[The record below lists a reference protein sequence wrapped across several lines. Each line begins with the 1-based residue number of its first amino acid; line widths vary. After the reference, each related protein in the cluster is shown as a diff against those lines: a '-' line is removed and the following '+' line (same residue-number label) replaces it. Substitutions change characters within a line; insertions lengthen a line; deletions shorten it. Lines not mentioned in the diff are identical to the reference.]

1 MTVSASTF
9 GFNST
14 ANGNNNILIESQNA
28 GTTLN
33 FTLQSSLIKGSR
45 ADWLNVSNNSG
56 STGDTVIGG
65 PLVSDGNTFDN
76 LGANAHPCAAAGGNR
91 IVFGG
96 VGNSTVDIN
105 NNTTKGSKGEAIRVR
120 STAVGAVTGTVN
132 ARVRNNT
139 IGVAATANS
148 GSSESF
154 GIFAFGDGG
163 SDMNIAITDNQ
174 VFQYNNHGINVQ
186 LGDEI
191 NNGSVFNATVT
202 GNTVSNPGNINTN
215 FNGIQLNNGTVAA
228 TDDFTSCVDIGG
240 AGVGNNVV
248 GSGSGAVFPNNANI
262 RLRQR
267 QSTTV
272 RLPGYVGP
280 VRDNSDNEVAEV
292 DTYLSG
298 RNTLTTVAANS
309 VATGGGFIG
318 GAACTAPSF
327 ALFKSEGT
335 NQQDYVVHASQTTKP
350 VEIAILLAKTR
361 IALQI
366 LTSKHL

>member
-1 MTVSASTF
+1 M
-9 GFNST
+9 
-14 ANGNNNILIESQNA
+14 I
-28 GTTLN
+28 
-33 FTLQSSLIKGSR
+33 
-45 ADWLNVSNNSG
+45 
-56 STGDTVIGG
+56 
-65 PLVSDGNTFDN
+65 DGNSFDN
-76 LGANAHPCAAAGGNR
+76 LGANAHPGAAAGGNR

-96 VGNSTVDIN
+96 VGNSTVDIK
-105 NNTTKGSKGEAIRVR
+105 NNTTQGSKGEAIRVR

-139 IGVAATANS
+139 IGVAGTANS

-163 SDMNIAITDNQ
+163 SDMNIAITNNQ

-292 DTYLSG
+292 DTYLTG
-298 RNTLTTVAANS
+298 RNTLSTVAANS
-309 VATGGGFIG
+309 VSTGG
-318 GAACTAPSF
+318 
-327 ALFKSEGT
+327 
-335 NQQDYVVHASQTTKP
+335 ASSAVPLVLHHRLHCSSRK
-350 VEIAILLAKTR
+350 
-361 IALQI
+361 
-366 LTSKHL
+366 